1 MKDEIGLVPSLLD
14 RLTDK
19 DPRSN
24 QDAKYYRGISISK
37 YRESILRDILFLL
50 NTTCLHSEQLE
61 ILLPSHVKSSTI
73 NYGIPAFSG
82 VNISDIDWVSV
93 QNLIFESLVNFEP
106 RLEGSGL
113 KVLVHIENDLHFN
126 HNQLLIEIKGMIKLN
141 PYPRE
146 FWLRTTIDVE
156 TGLFSLVDGSVDE

>member
-93 QNLIFESLVNFEP
+93 QN
-106 RLEGSGL
+106 
-113 KVLVHIENDLHFN
+113 
-126 HNQLLIEIKGMIKLN
+126 
-141 PYPRE
+141 
-146 FWLRTTIDVE
+146 
-156 TGLFSLVDGSVDE
+156 

>member
-1 MKDEIGLVPSLLD
+1 MKDEIGLVPCLLD
-14 RLTDK
+14 RLTDT

-24 QDAKYYRGISISK
+24 HDAKYYRGISITK
-37 YRESILRDILFLL
+37 YRQSILRDILYLL
-50 NTTCLHSEQLE
+50 NTTCLHSEQQN

-82 VNISDIDWVSV
+82 VNISDIDWSSV
-93 QNLIFESLVNFEP
+93 QNLILESLINFEP
-106 RLEGSGL
+106 RLEEHGL
-113 KVLVHIENDLHFN
+113 KVMVHIENDLHFN

-146 FWLRTTIDVE
+146 FWLKTTIDVE

>member
-1 MKDEIGLVPSLLD
+1 M
-14 RLTDK
+14 
-19 DPRSN
+19 
-24 QDAKYYRGISISK
+24 
-37 YRESILRDILFLL
+37 
-50 NTTCLHSEQLE
+50 
-61 ILLPSHVKSSTI
+61 KSSTL
-73 NYGIPAFSG
+73 NYGIPAFYG
-82 VNISDIDWVSV
+82 VNISDIDWVGV
-93 QNLIFESLVNFEP
+93 QNLILASLINFEP
-106 RLEGSGL
+106 RLEENGL